1 MLSYFLPFLSVKI
14 VEKMLPTFFLSLK
27 KVKIVVSGAGLG
39 GPAVRRKAGRPRR
52 VGSTMAG
59 DLLGP
64 TMAGDLFFFFSRF
77 GFQVTLGKWTIPSC
91 YSCKKGRIVVL

>member
-1 MLSYFLPFLSVKI
+1 M
-14 VEKMLPTFFLSLK
+14 K

-64 TMAGDLFFFFSRF
+64 TMAGDLFFFFRDLVF
-77 GFQVTLGKWTIPSC
+77 KLLLGNGPFLHVTLV
-91 YSCKKGRIVVL
+91 KKGGIVVI